1 MEKFVNRTKE
11 LETLE
16 KQYKSNASSLVIVYG
31 RRRVGKTSLI
41 NEFSSMASYTS
52 L

>member
-16 KQYKSNASSLVIVYG
+16 KQYKSNTSSLVIVYG

-41 NEFSSMASYTS
+41 NEF
-52 L
+52 